1 MDDPKEEDLE
11 NDWNFKL
18 KGKIFCELSWVVV
31 KSSNYRVEPKKYTF
45 QTFDERKA
53 QEMSVEM
60 F

>member
-1 MDDPKEEDLE
+1 MIGILNWKE
-11 NDWNFKL
+11 
-18 KGKIFCELSWVVV
+18 IFCELSWVVV

-45 QTFDERKA
+45 QTFDERSKA